1 MLKDNF
7 FTIQEIKEEEDG
19 LNAKVLLKKDHEI
32 YNGHFPGNPVVPGV
46 CLVQIIK
53 ELVEGNLNQK
63 LNLKKA
69 DNIKFM
75 NFVNPLEN
83 ELLVFTISVK
93 KDGDVYAKATISFED
108 KIFLKFGGSFI
119 EEGK

>member
-1 MLKDNF
+1 MLKEIF
-7 FTIQEIKEEEDG
+7 FTVEEIKEETEG
-19 LNAKVLLKKDHEI
+19 FAAKVALNKQHEI

-53 ELVEGNLNQK
+53 ELIEYNVGKK

-75 NFVNPLEN
+75 NFVNPIEN
-83 ELLVFTISVK
+83 HILIFTLSIK
-93 KDGDVYAKATISFED
+93 KDSEIYAKSTVSFED
-108 KIFLKFGGSFI
+108 KVFLKFGGSFVLA
-119 EEGK
+119 